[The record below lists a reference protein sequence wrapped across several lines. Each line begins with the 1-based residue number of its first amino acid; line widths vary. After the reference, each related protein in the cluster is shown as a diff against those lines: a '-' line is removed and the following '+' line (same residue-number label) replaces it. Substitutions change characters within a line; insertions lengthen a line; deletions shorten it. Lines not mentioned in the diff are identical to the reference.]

1 MSISSPLQRCMVAAT
16 TLALFGCTAKTEAP
30 AEPAPIVHQSTGD
43 FPIASAVIVPA
54 GRTLVFFSGTTP
66 SPANDKATEFS
77 PEYWGNTEAQTASVL
92 GKIKE
97 SLAAQSLTFA
107 DVVSMTV
114 YLVADK
120 TKATKDAP
128 ARMDFDGM
136 MAAYTKHFGP
146 TSGQPNLPTRS
157 TVEVANLVR
166 PGMLV
171 EIEVTAAR

>member
-1 MSISSPLQRCMVAAT
+1 MSIPRPVQHAVFAAA
-16 TLALFGCTAKTEAP
+16 TLALSACGARKEEA
-30 AEPAPIVHQSTGD
+30 AAPAPIVHQSTGD
-43 FPIASAVIVPA
+43 FPIASSVTVPA

-66 SPANDKATEFS
+66 SPANDKAAEGS
-77 PEYWGNTEAQTASVL
+77 AEYWGNTEAQTASVL

-114 YLVADK
+114 YLVADRS
-120 TKATKDAP
+120 KATREAP

-146 TSGQPNLPTRS
+146 NSGQPNLPTRS

-171 EIEVTAAR
+171 EIEITAAK